1 MFRALH
7 LPYLL
12 VLLLLPGCGEG
23 FPRHRLSGKVTYQGK
38 PVEYGTIVF
47 EPEESIGKI
56 APTGFARIEN
66 GAFQTDR
73 AESPTTGAYKVRVLG
88 YDKSKMK
95 LDAGPNEI
103 IDTPELFP
111 EHILRVEIPP
121 PDGKLDI
128 EVPATAK
135 IPE

>member
-66 GAFQTDR
+66 
-73 AESPTTGAYKVRVLG
+73 
-88 YDKSKMK
+88 DKSKMK